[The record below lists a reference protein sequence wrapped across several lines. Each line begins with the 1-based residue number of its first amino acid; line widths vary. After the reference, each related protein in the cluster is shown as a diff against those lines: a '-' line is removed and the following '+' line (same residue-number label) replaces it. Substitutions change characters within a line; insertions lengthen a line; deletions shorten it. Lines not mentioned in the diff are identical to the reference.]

1 MARTNI
7 SVDQHVFEE
16 FSSQAQQ
23 QNKTLFAFANESMT
37 AISKI
42 CAEGGSPS
50 ELYSLWRSFS
60 ILKQIDVITLPSE
73 FVDELITKLY
83 TADKDTLLRMFQNL
97 GASLVGLLK
106 IAAEDLDK
114 LSVIAKDFTSVIPL
128 KQLKIS
134 KREENSVEADIVGAG
149 RRAESTECTFAFLKP
164 ILNGYGYSITKHE
177 IGIGTIRIWAV
188 KRGSI

>member
-134 KREENSVEADIVGAG
+134 KREENSVEVDIVGAG